1 MCDVFISY
9 SQDNMR
15 ITAEFVRK
23 IVEDFESKGIACWY
37 AGRDMGKA
45 ELPGIITHAIREC
58 RVFIL
63 VLDKNACKSV
73 YLKSEIALAYR
84 RLLNYETMSMF
95 TFWIDAEDDAD
106 DNDNAKHEEINH
118 LLKSF
123 QLANISPSDMVHVL
137 KVESAVCNILGCI

>member
-9 SQDNMR
+9 SQNNVR
-15 ITAEFVRK
+15 VTAEFVQK
-23 IVEDFESKGIACWY
+23 IVEDFESKGIVCWY

-45 ELPGIITHAIREC
+45 ELPGVITHAIREC

-63 VLDKNACKSV
+63 VLDKNACKSA

-95 TFWIDAEDDAD
+95 TFWIDADDDAD
-106 DNDNAKHEEINH
+106 DDAKHKEISR
-118 LLKSF
+118 LLSPF
-123 QLANISPSDMVHVL
+123 QLGNISPSDMVHVL
-137 KVESAVCNILGCI
+137 KIESAVCNILGCI

>member
-15 ITAEFVRK
+15 ITAEFVQK
-23 IVEDFESKGIACWY
+23 IVEDFESKGIVCWY

-45 ELPGIITHAIREC
+45 ELPGVITHAIREC

-63 VLDKNACKSV
+63 VLDKNAHQSA

-84 RLLNYETMSMF
+84 RLLNYETISMF
-95 TFWIDAEDDAD
+95 TFLIDDSDNADDA
-106 DNDNAKHEEINH
+106 KHDEINH
-118 LLKSF
+118 MLNPIPF
-123 QLANISPSDMVHVL
+123 GNIVPSDAVHVL
-137 KVESAVCNILGCI
+137 KIESAVCNILGCS